1 MSEPVTGDLIRLTRE
16 GPVATIRLD
25 RPAKHNILAMDEV
38 PELLALLEEL
48 DSDENLRV
56 ITLTGTGEKS
66 FSAGVDLGDVLTR
79 DWTVN
84 PLEVLADRIETL
96 HVPTVCALNGNVYG
110 GATDLALACDFR
122 IGVAGMK
129 LVMPPAKLGVVFH
142 ESGLRRYV
150 ERLGPQVARR
160 LFLLGEPMP
169 DETLLQVGYLD
180 RLVPRESFEQEV
192 ADFVATLAG
201 NSPLALASMKRAIV
215 GISRGTLDSA
225 RLKAETLACFRT
237 EDAAEGLAASKERRA
252 PVFKGR

>member
-1 MSEPVTGDLIRLTRE
+1 MSGAWTLERGE
-16 GPVATIRLD
+16 AVATIRLD
-25 RPAKHNILAMDEV
+25 RPDKHNILAMDEV
-38 PELLALLEEL
+38 PAFIALLDALE
-48 DSDENLRV
+48 DDENLRV
-56 ITLTGTGEKS
+56 LVITGTGDKS
-66 FSAGVDLGDVLTR
+66 FSAGVDLSDVLTR

-84 PLEVLADRIETL
+84 PLEQLADRVEAL
-96 HVPTVCALNGNVYG
+96 RMPTVCALNGNVFG

-160 LFLLGEPMP
+160 LFLLGEQMS

-180 RLVPRESFEQEV
+180 RVVGRPGFQEEV
-192 ADFVATLAG
+192 AAFVATLAA
-201 NSPLALASMKRAIV
+201 NSPLALAAMKQAIV
-215 GISRGTLDSA
+215 GISRGNLDSA
-225 RLKAETLACFRT
+225 RLKAQTLACFRT
-237 EDAAEGLAASKERRA
+237 QDAAEGLAASRERRA

>member
-1 MSEPVTGDLIRLTRE
+1 MTAAWTLERGQAS
-16 GPVATIRLD
+16 ATVRLD

-38 PELLALLEEL
+38 PELIALLDAL
-48 DSDENLRV
+48 DAEKDLRV
-56 ITLTGTGEKS
+56 IVLTGTGEKS

-79 DWTVN
+79 DWTIN
-84 PLEVLADRIETL
+84 PLEQLADRIERL
-96 HVPTVCALNGNVYG
+96 RVPTVCALNGNVYG

-142 ESGLRRYV
+142 ESGLRRYI

-160 LFLLGEPMP
+160 LFLLGEQLS
-169 DETLLQVGYLD
+169 DTTLLEVGYLD
-180 RLVPRESFEQEV
+180 RLAPREDFAAETAALV
-192 ADFVATLAG
+192 AALAA

-215 GISRGTLDSA
+215 GISRGNLDSA

-252 PVFKGR
+252 PVFKGH

>member
-1 MSEPVTGDLIRLTRE
+1 MSSELIRLTRQ

-25 RPAKHNILAMDEV
+25 RPEKHNILAMDEV

-48 DSDENLRV
+48 DADEDLRV
-56 ITLTGTGEKS
+56 LVLTGSGEKS

-79 DWTVN
+79 DWTIN

-96 HVPTVCALNGNVYG
+96 RMPTVCALNGNVYG

-160 LFLLGEPMP
+160 LFLLGEPM
-169 DETLLQVGYLD
+169 DGDALLQAGYLD
-180 RLVPRESFEQEV
+180 RLVPREDFAQEV
-192 ADFVATLAG
+192 DGFVATLAG
-201 NSPLALASMKRAIV
+201 NAPLALAAMKRAIV
-215 GISRGTLDSA
+215 GISRGNLDSA
-225 RLKAETLACFRT
+225 RLKAETLSCFRT
-237 EDAAEGLAASKERRA
+237 EDAAEGLAASKARRT
-252 PVFKGR
+252 PVFRGR

>member
-1 MSEPVTGDLIRLTRE
+1 MSAAWTLERGQAS
-16 GPVATIRLD
+16 ATVRLD

-38 PELLALLEEL
+38 PALIALLDEL
-48 DSDENLRV
+48 DAEEELRV
-56 ITLTGTGEKS
+56 IVLTGTGEKS

-79 DWTVN
+79 DWTIN
-84 PLEVLADRIETL
+84 PLEQLADRIEHL
-96 HVPTVCALNGNVYG
+96 RVPTVCALNGNVYG

-122 IGVAGMK
+122 IGIAGMK

-160 LFLLGEPMP
+160 LFLLGEQLS
-169 DETLLQVGYLD
+169 DTTLLEVGYLD
-180 RLVPRESFEQEV
+180 RLAAREDFEAET
-192 ADFVATLAG
+192 AALVATLAA

-215 GISRGTLDSA
+215 GISRGNLDSA

-237 EDAAEGLAASKERRA
+237 EDAAEGLAASKERRP

>member
-1 MSEPVTGDLIRLTRE
+1 MSGAWTLERGE
-16 GPVATIRLD
+16 AVATIRLD
-25 RPAKHNILAMDEV
+25 RPDKHNILAMDEV
-38 PELLALLEEL
+38 PAFIALLDAL
-48 DSDENLRV
+48 DDDENLRV
-56 ITLTGTGEKS
+56 LVITGTGEKS
-66 FSAGVDLGDVLTR
+66 FSAGVDLADVLTR

-84 PLEVLADRIETL
+84 PLEQLADRVEAL
-96 HVPTVCALNGNVYG
+96 RMPTVCALNGNVFG

-160 LFLLGEPMP
+160 LFLLGEQMS

-180 RLVPRESFEQEV
+180 RVVGRPGFQEEV
-192 ADFVATLAG
+192 AAFVATLAA
-201 NSPLALASMKRAIV
+201 NSPLALAAMKRAIV
-215 GISRGTLDSA
+215 GISRGNLDSA
-225 RLKAETLACFRT
+225 RLKAQTLACFRT
-237 EDAAEGLAASKERRA
+237 QDAAEGLAASRERRA

>member
-1 MSEPVTGDLIRLTRE
+1 MAGSLLNLNRE
-16 GPVATIRLD
+16 TNVATIRLD
-25 RPAKHNILAMDEV
+25 RPDKHNILAMDEV
-38 PELLALLEEL
+38 PEFLMLLEEL
-48 DSDENLRV
+48 DSDERLRV
-56 ITLTGTGEKS
+56 ILLTGSGEKS

-79 DWTVN
+79 DWTIN
-84 PLEVLADRIETL
+84 PLEQLADRIERL
-96 HVPTVCALNGNVYG
+96 RVPTVCALNGNVYG

-142 ESGLRRYV
+142 ESGLRRYI

-160 LFLLGEPMP
+160 LFLLGEQLS
-169 DETLLQVGYLD
+169 DTTLLEVGYLD
-180 RLVPRESFEQEV
+180 RLAPREDFAAETAALV
-192 ADFVATLAG
+192 AALAA

-215 GISRGTLDSA
+215 GISRGNLDSA

-252 PVFKGR
+252 PVFKGH

>member
-1 MSEPVTGDLIRLTRE
+1 MSGAWTLERGE
-16 GPVATIRLD
+16 ASATIRLD

-38 PELLALLEEL
+38 PELIALLDTLDAEEG
-48 DSDENLRV
+48 LRV
-56 ITLTGTGEKS
+56 IVLTGTGEKS

-79 DWTVN
+79 DWTIN
-84 PLEVLADRIETL
+84 PLEQLADRIETL
-96 HVPTVCALNGNVYG
+96 RVPTVCALNGNVYG

-122 IGVAGMK
+122 IGIAGMK

-160 LFLLGEPMP
+160 LFLLGEQLS
-169 DETLLQVGYLD
+169 DTTLLEVGYLD
-180 RLVPRESFEQEV
+180 RLTSREDFAAETAALV
-192 ADFVATLAG
+192 AALAA

-215 GISRGTLDSA
+215 GISRGNLDSA

-237 EDAAEGLAASKERRA
+237 QDAAEGLAASKERRA

>member
-1 MSEPVTGDLIRLTRE
+1 MSGAWTLERGE
-16 GPVATIRLD
+16 AVATIRLD
-25 RPAKHNILAMDEV
+25 RPVKHNILAMDEV
-38 PELLALLEEL
+38 PAFIALLDAL
-48 DSDENLRV
+48 DDDENLRV
-56 ITLTGTGEKS
+56 LVITGTGEKS
-66 FSAGVDLGDVLTR
+66 FSAGVDLADVLTR

-84 PLEVLADRIETL
+84 PLEQLADRVEAL
-96 HVPTVCALNGNVYG
+96 RMPTVCALNGNVFG

-160 LFLLGEPMP
+160 LFLLGEQMS

-180 RLVPRESFEQEV
+180 RVVGRPGFQEEV
-192 ADFVATLAG
+192 AAFVATLAA
-201 NSPLALASMKRAIV
+201 NSPLALAAMKRAIV
-215 GISRGTLDSA
+215 GISRGNLDSA
-225 RLKAETLACFRT
+225 RLKAQTLACFRT
-237 EDAAEGLAASKERRA
+237 QDAAEGLAASRERRA

>member
-1 MSEPVTGDLIRLTRE
+1 MSAAWTLERGQAS
-16 GPVATIRLD
+16 ATVRLD

-38 PELLALLEEL
+38 PALIALLDEL
-48 DSDENLRV
+48 DAEEDLRV
-56 ITLTGTGEKS
+56 IVLTGTGEKS

-79 DWTVN
+79 DWTIN
-84 PLEVLADRIETL
+84 PLEQLADRIERL
-96 HVPTVCALNGNVYG
+96 RVPTVCALNGNVYG

-122 IGVAGMK
+122 IGIAGMK

-160 LFLLGEPMP
+160 LFLLGEQLS
-169 DETLLQVGYLD
+169 DTTLLEVGYLD
-180 RLVPRESFEQEV
+180 RLAAREDFEAET
-192 ADFVATLAG
+192 AALVATLAA

-215 GISRGTLDSA
+215 GISRGNLDSA

-237 EDAAEGLAASKERRA
+237 EDAAEGLAASKERRV